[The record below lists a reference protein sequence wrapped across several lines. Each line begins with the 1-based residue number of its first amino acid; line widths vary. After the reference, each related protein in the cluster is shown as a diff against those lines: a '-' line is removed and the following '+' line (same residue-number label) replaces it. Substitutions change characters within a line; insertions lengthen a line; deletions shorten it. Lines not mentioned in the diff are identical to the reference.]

1 MFLPTIALGTFAY
14 LAFFGWLGAVF
25 RNATLIGVA
34 HVFLVE
40 FFMGQVPGVLKR
52 ISISFYIRCMLY
64 DTGSEHGLKP
74 PRNPPSFLPVEGDEA
89 ATSLL
94 VVGVG
99 FMLLGMYWFSRRE
112 YRDLS

>member
-1 MFLPTIALGTFAY
+1 
-14 LAFFGWLGAVF
+14 
-25 RNATLIGVA
+25 
-34 HVFLVE
+34 
-40 FFMGQVPGVLKR
+40 
-52 ISISFYIRCMLY
+52 
-64 DTGSEHGLKP
+64 
-74 PRNPPSFLPVEGDEA
+74 VEGDEA